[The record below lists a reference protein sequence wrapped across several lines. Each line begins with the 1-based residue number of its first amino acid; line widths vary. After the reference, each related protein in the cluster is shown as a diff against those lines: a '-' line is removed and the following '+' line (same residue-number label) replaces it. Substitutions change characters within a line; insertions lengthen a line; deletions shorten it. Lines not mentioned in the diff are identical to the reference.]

1 MRHIYQLNGC
11 LEVLGLDL
19 PRLASTCFFRI
30 TAVDLP
36 NIIVVYMKLRLL
48 IKSKTCWVPSFISN
62 IQACAAEPREH
73 FNIIICIFQVSTAP
87 PV

>member
-11 LEVLGLDL
+11 LEVLGLEL
-19 PRLASTCFFRI
+19 PRLVSFRI
-30 TAVDLP
+30 TAVDPP
-36 NIIVVYMKLRLL
+36 NIVVVYMKLRLL